1 MVSFVYLASVCWSLQ
16 CLISTLTQAGR
27 GGLLF
32 RFGCSVALR
41 GGRDAADRYRW
52 CVWVALTV
60 LRPHWVCPA
69 HRCVLSPSPL
79 SRLPA
84 ALYGVGPVLRA
95 VPVFGYSTKAW
106 TRLGLRFVPFPARAA
121 PAARSLIGALSRG
134 AVHLLP
140 SAVPACFHSRQSGM
154 CALCLFLGAGL

>member
-1 MVSFVYLASVCWSLQ
+1 MSNFHPD
-16 CLISTLTQAGR
+16 TG

-32 RFGCSVALR
+32 RLGCSVALQ
-41 GGRDAADRYRW
+41 GGRGTADRYRW

-69 HRCVLSPSPL
+69 HSCVLSPSTL
-79 SRLPA
+79 LRLPA

-95 VPVFGYSTKAW
+95 VPVFGYSTKAR
-106 TRLGLRFVPFPARAA
+106 TRLGLRFVPFPARAGQ
-121 PAARSLIGALSRG
+121 AARSLIGALSPG
-134 AVHLLP
+134 AVCLLP
-140 SAVPACFHSRQSGM
+140 SAVPACFHSLQSSM